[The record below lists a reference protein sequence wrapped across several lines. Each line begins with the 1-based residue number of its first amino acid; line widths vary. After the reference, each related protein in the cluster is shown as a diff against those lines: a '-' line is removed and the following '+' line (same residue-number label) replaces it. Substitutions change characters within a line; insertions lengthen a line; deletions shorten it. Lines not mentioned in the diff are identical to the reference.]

1 MTRFVVLMSAL
12 AVLAVHGCGSGG
24 TQGTTQPS
32 ADPFAPQTDTSE
44 GLTNVSTDLMAVL
57 EEGNLRGSC
66 DAYWTAVADGGD
78 TRRMRLLCGKEMF
91 FYEGFDTVGVP
102 TVLLETNMA
111 LFPDLIG
118 PGATGV
124 GMIEDPTSTRGHPLG
139 FGPGKD
145 FVPGVPS
152 LAFTCASCHFG
163 KLPDGRYVVGAPNHD
178 FEYGEL
184 NLAIAALPTLAILKQ
199 QLHPAAE
206 KKLAQYLAA
215 LEDDPSIVNRLT
227 LSLGV
232 LIIAG
237 ATIPEFGP
245 ETQAAYAGWKPGTM
259 DFVITPLPLDDEVHT
274 VSKIMSLWGM
284 ADENDVATYDMDGA
298 LLAHTGVTASVAN
311 FLEGFVVLGD
321 GDLEAWAGER
331 LGPLEDYLHSLRAP
345 SNPDPA
351 GATLV
356 AEGKALFDSAG
367 CLGCHDGAR
376 GSSRTVYT
384 FDEIGSDTA
393 MMYWLD
399 PDLDGQPCC
408 DVDLLG
414 RDALTHGLRAQR
426 LTGVWSAKRLLH
438 NGSVDSLEALFC
450 VDAVRPTI
458 TESPYSDRGH
468 MFTCDGLSDDEKTAL
483 IAYLRSL

>member
-1 MTRFVVLMSAL
+1 MNRFLLLPSAL
-12 AVLAVHGCGSGG
+12 VALSAAACSSNDSGG
-24 TQGTTQPS
+24 TAP
-32 ADPFAPQTDTSE
+32 ADPFAPQADTSE
-44 GLTNVSTDLMAVL
+44 GLTNVSADLMEVL
-57 EEGNLRGSC
+57 EDGALHGACE
-66 DAYWTAVADGGD
+66 AYWDAVADGTD
-78 TRRMRLLCGKEMF
+78 TRRARLLCGKEMF

-118 PGATGV
+118 AGATGV
-124 GMIEDPTSTRGHPLG
+124 GMIEDPTSADGLPLG

-145 FVPGVPS
+145 FAEGVPS

-163 KLPDGRYVVGAPNHD
+163 QLPDGRYVMGAPNHD

-184 NLAIAALPTLAILKQ
+184 NLAIAVLPTATILQ
-199 QLHPAAE
+199 QDLDPAAE
-206 KKLAQYLAA
+206 AKLAPYFQAI
-215 LEDDPSIVNRLT
+215 EDDPSIVDGLIA
-227 LSLGV
+227 SLAP
-232 LIIAG
+232 LIGAG
-237 ATIPEFGP
+237 ASIPEFSA
-245 ETQAAYAGWKPGTM
+245 ETQAAYAGWKSGTM

-274 VSKIMSLWGM
+274 VSKIMSLWGI
-284 ADENDVATYDMDGA
+284 ADEADVAAYEMDGA

-311 FLEGFVVLGD
+311 FLEGFVILGD
-321 GDLEAWAGER
+321 GDLDAWDAER
-331 LGPLEDYLHSLRAP
+331 LGPLDDYLHSLRAP
-345 SNPDPA
+345 SNPEPSDA
-351 GATLV
+351 VRV
-356 AEGKALFDSAG
+356 AEGQQLFGTAD
-367 CLGCHDGAR
+367 CIDCHDGAR
-376 GSSRTVYT
+376 GSSRTVFT

-399 PDLDGQPCC
+399 RDLDGQPCC

-438 NGSVDSLEALFC
+438 NGSVDSLEDLFC
-450 VDAVRPTI
+450 VNGMRPTI

-468 MFTCDGLSDDEKTAL
+468 MFTCDGLSETEKAAL